1 LQSVAAPTAVD
12 LCSGSGALALALA
25 DEVPGARVLAIE
37 QSGTALTWLRRNAAG
52 TSVEVIVSDVRERGL
67 LAGLSGVVDAVVCNP
82 PYVPQGTRV
91 APEVRHDPDVA
102 VFADDDGLE
111 LIPAVAATAAALLRP
126 DGVLALEH
134 DDSHGDAVARLLD
147 AAGDWTEIEE
157 HLDLTGRP
165 RYVTARR
172 R

>member
-1 LQSVAAPTAVD
+1 
-12 LCSGSGALALALA
+12 
-25 DEVPGARVLAIE
+25 
-37 QSGTALTWLRRNAAG
+37 
-52 TSVEVIVSDVRERGL
+52 
-67 LAGLSGVVDAVVCNP
+67 
-82 PYVPQGTRV
+82 V